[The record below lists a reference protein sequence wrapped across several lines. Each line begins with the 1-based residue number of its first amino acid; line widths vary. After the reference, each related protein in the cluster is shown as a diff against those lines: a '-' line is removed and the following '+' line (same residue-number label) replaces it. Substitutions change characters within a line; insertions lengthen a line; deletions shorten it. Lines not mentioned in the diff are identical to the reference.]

1 MAKTINQTICSVMR
15 RVSAIGKTQKNTS
28 QNFNFRGIDDVMN
41 ELHNIMSEEG
51 LFVVPSLRGTP
62 VVKEFAGSTAGKITF
77 RVWAEYEF
85 LFYCEEDTN
94 FVKAVVLGEAM
105 DNGDK
110 GANKAIS
117 VALKY
122 ALLQTFMI
130 PTQEMIDPD
139 KEAHEV
145 KKKESPLE
153 ALVKYIQSKG
163 EKSVPFGHYISA
175 QFGVAKV
182 SKISEKDIAS
192 LDLDAEYKTFLQS
205 EVK

>member
-1 MAKTINQTICSVMR
+1 
-15 RVSAIGKTQKNTS
+15 
-28 QNFNFRGIDDVMN
+28 
-41 ELHNIMSEEG
+41 
-51 LFVVPSLRGTP
+51 
-62 VVKEFAGSTAGKITF
+62 
-77 RVWAEYEF
+77 
-85 LFYCEEDTN
+85 
-94 FVKAVVLGEAM
+94 M